1 MMRFVQEISRFAV
14 GVAGVASLLF
24 LPWPALVAMSILFA
38 AWMAFSLKGRQAAS
52 LAAVGLR
59 TLGRRM
65 GASFVIVIGIAGV
78 TAVLVAMLAMAHG
91 YRETLRRTGS
101 ADTAIVLRGGS
112 ASEVMSVLSL
122 QDSTLI
128 EAAPGVARDRQGRP
142 LASAETIASVDLPLK
157 GGNPDIDI
165 GSVQLRGIGESAWRL
180 RTHARVVEGRRFRPG
195 TYELMVGSGARAHF
209 AGLDVGKEIKL
220 ANQVW
225 KVVGEFST
233 RDALDSEIWTDAKTL
248 GDVYRRGSSVST
260 VVAKLE
266 SAAAY
271 DAFRKSLQGNPRLRV
286 SVETTESYFGRLLK
300 ETTRIITVLA
310 MLVGTIMAIG
320 ASFGC
325 LNTMYAAIENR
336 ASEIAT
342 LRAIGFGGT
351 PVVVAILLEA
361 MVLALIGGLLGGA
374 IAWLFFDGNTA
385 STLAAGTTGQLTF
398 HFDAAP
404 EVLWVGVKW
413 ALAIGF
419 FGGLYP
425 ALRAARGSVAAALR
439 ES

>member
-1 MMRFVQEISRFAV
+1 MA
-14 GVAGVASLLF
+14 ALL
-24 LPWPALVAMSILFA
+24 V
-38 AWMAFSLKGRQAAS
+38 AWMAFTWKGRQAAS
-52 LAAVGLR
+52 LASVGLR
-59 TLGRRM
+59 TLGRRW
-65 GASFVIVIGIAGV
+65 GTSFVIVIGIAGV

-101 ADTAIVLRGGS
+101 ADVAIVLRGGS
-112 ASEVMSVLSL
+112 SAEVMSVLRQ
-122 QDSTLI
+122 QDTALI
-128 EAAPGVARDRQGRP
+128 ADAPGVARDRQGQP

-165 GSVQLRGIGESAWRL
+165 GSVQLRGVGESAWRL
-180 RTHARVVEGRRFRPG
+180 RTNARVVEGRRFRPG

-225 KVVGEFST
+225 KIVGEFST
-233 RDALDSEIWTDAKTL
+233 RDALDSEIWTDVKTL

-260 VVAKLE
+260 VIARLE
-266 SAAAY
+266 NAAAY
-271 DAFRKSLQGNPRLRV
+271 DGFRKSLQSNPRLSV
-286 SVETTESYFGRLLK
+286 SVETTESYFGRQSQ
-300 ETTRIITVLA
+300 ETIRVITVLA
-310 MLVGTIMAIG
+310 MLVGAIMAIG

-336 ASEIAT
+336 SREIAT
-342 LRAIGFGGT
+342 LRAIGFGGM

-361 MVLALIGGLLGGA
+361 MSLALIGGLLGGA
-374 IAWLFFDGNTA
+374 IAWSFFDGNTA

-398 HFDAAP
+398 QFDTAP
-404 EVLWVGVKW
+404 AVLWTGVKW

-425 ALRAARGSVAAALR
+425 ALRAAQGSVVAALR